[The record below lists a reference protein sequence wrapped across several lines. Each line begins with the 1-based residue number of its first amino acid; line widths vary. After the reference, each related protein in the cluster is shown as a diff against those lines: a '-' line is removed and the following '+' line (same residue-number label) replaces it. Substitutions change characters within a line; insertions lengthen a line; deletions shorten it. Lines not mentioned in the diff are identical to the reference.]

1 MKSFI
6 TLVITAFLLTGAVLY
21 GEEEYSEPFKVFLT
35 MDRMTV
41 SSEEPVILRVSVK
54 NESSA
59 NAEFF
64 IYDNDRNSSTYTT
77 FQPRV
82 FDMDGR
88 ELENIIDYRERQKLS
103 VEEVENLSR
112 RSVILG
118 PGEIFTFT
126 EDLRDIYRITEGTFR
141 VRCYFVPD
149 FTVRHV
155 VHGENELTFL
165 SRLSDSSA
173 AQKVLTYT
181 DRRVSPSETVLLTLE
196 AEKSS
201 DREKMLKYIDLEE
214 FIKTESGY
222 ILAYTKAGVQ
232 ERKEVLS
239 RFRSYLIRSRKD
251 YLIDYKIAEE
261 EISGDTAYVDVLAE
275 RYNTVVT
282 EKYRYRYILKRD
294 KGPGKNWLIT
304 GLEATVHK
312 GRI

>member
-1 MKSFI
+1 MKAFRTIAISF
-6 TLVITAFLLTGAVLY
+6 FLLIWAGLY
-21 GEEEYSEPFKVFLT
+21 GEEDYSEPFKVFLT
-35 MDRMTV
+35 MDRLTV
-41 SSEEPVILRVSVK
+41 SSEEPVILRISVK

-64 IYDNDRNSSTYTT
+64 VYDNDRGSSTYTT

-118 PGEIFTFT
+118 PGEIFTCT
-126 EDLRDIYRITEGTFR
+126 EDLRDIYRIPAGTFR

-149 FTVRHV
+149 FRVRHV
-155 VHGENELTFL
+155 VHGDNELTFF
-165 SRLSDSSA
+165 SRTGSSSSE
-173 AQKVLTYT
+173 QKVLQYT
-181 DRRVSPSETVLLTLE
+181 DRRISPSETVLLTLE

-201 DREKMLKYIDLEE
+201 DRERMLKYIDLEE

-222 ILAYTKAGVQ
+222 ILAYTRAAGQ
-232 ERKEVLS
+232 ERKEVLAK
-239 RFRSYLIRSRKD
+239 FRTYLIRDRKD
-251 YLIDYKIAEE
+251 YLIDYKIVEE

-275 RYNTVVT
+275 RYNTVVS

-304 GLEATVHK
+304 GLEASVHK